1 MVSSFT
7 ASTQSESCTSQWIF
21 VTAHVPIYI
30 SPNCAANQLLTRLAS
45 KRAASPPKS
54 TTILLTRPKMVK
66 TTTTPPNLRRSI
78 NLSPHQNLSTSSH
91 LPSESI
97 TPPPPSAKK
106 ASQHQLQQSMSQ
118 RRQASRPTTR
128 CLFLEHMLVPCRAR
142 RFNHRVSIL
151 ALLHSQ
157 DRHIPQT
164 RESRVRPLA
173 PGYRNPRRD
182 GNLHW
187 Q

>member
-1 MVSSFT
+1 MVSFFT
-7 ASTQSESCTSQWIF
+7 ASTQSESCTSQWIS

-30 SPNCAANQLLTRLAS
+30 SPNCGANQLLIRLAF
-45 KRAASPPKS
+45 KRASSPPMS

-66 TTTTPPNLRRSI
+66 TTTTPLSSRRSI
-78 NLSPHQNLSTSSH
+78 NLSPHPNLSTFSH
-91 LPSESI
+91 PPSESI

-106 ASQHQLQQSMSQ
+106 ASQHQLQQSMFQ

-142 RFNHRVSIL
+142 RSNHKVSIL
-151 ALLHSQ
+151 ALPHSQ

-173 PGYRNPRRD
+173 LGYQNPRWD